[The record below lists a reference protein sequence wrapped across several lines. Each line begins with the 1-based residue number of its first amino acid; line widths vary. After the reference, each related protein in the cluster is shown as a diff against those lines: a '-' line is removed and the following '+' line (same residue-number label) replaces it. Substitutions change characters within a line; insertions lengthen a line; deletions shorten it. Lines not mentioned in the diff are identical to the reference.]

1 MIKRRG
7 ASRFAEIEPPKKAV
21 PTYSSAR
28 RNLFDILSQYTIG
41 RVFEINDMPPAG
53 GRPAYFHGKIVIGDK
68 NPEYL
73 YFDKAGRQKGMITI
87 GPARLIDCALGK
99 NHKTAIPQI
108 NDILVG
114 VKVENTNEKRN
125 KSNPFIFR
133 SWSANGKIIME
144 LKRMVEFG
152 TRMNITEIRSIFR
165 QSSGATAQ
173 KIMDAEK
180 NRDSIPSAILME
192 MILSAKAV
200 DDMYLLV
207 RVVLWGD
214 LRILSILHSL
224 QTSSKL
230 KTSETTAESNA
241 ALDLKISSSAFEF
254 VNSIS
259 QKLLDDTIMSHF
271 TDLFEEFESGQ
282 ASRVIPEWKG
292 TISSFVPLNETCTS
306 STQNQ
311 NRADYTTSP
320 VYAPSSPV
328 YAPTSPV
335 YAPTSPVYAPTSPVY
350 APSSPVYAPTSP
362 VYAPS
367 SPVNAPSSPV
377 NAPSSSVKAASSP
390 VMSST
395 CMSKKNEIKISI
407 RIPTY
412 ENNEQ
417 EKEGKVEEDKMD
429 KEKEEDKDEEEDEG
443 TSPSEPPPENNE
455 SKRKSRWGPLLPA
468 KDLTGANETYGKGE
482 EIPGGDSPIEP
493 PPPSNKKSRWADAS
507 VSQMIE
513 SAILL

>member
-21 PTYSSAR
+21 PTFSSAR

-230 KTSETTAESNA
+230 KRSETTAESNA

-306 STQNQ
+306 GTQNQ

-328 YAPTSPV
+328 YAPS
-335 YAPTSPVYAPTSPVY
+335 
-350 APSSPVYAPTSP
+350 SP

-377 NAPSSSVKAASSP
+377 NAPSSPVNAPSSPEKAAFSPVKAP
-390 VMSST
+390 EV
-395 CMSKKNEIKISI
+395 KISI

-429 KEKEEDKDEEEDEG
+429 EDKDEDKDEDEG
-443 TSPSEPPPENNE
+443 ISPSEPPPENNE
-455 SKRKSRWGPLLPA
+455 PKRKSRWGPLLPA
-468 KDLTGANETYGKGE
+468 KDLTGANEMYGKGE
-482 EIPGGDSPIEP
+482 EVPGGDSPIEP

-513 SAILL
+513 SAISL